1 MPVAIRELPEVRVVL
16 DRLELSAVFDGTPER
31 PYAFIYYI
39 TIHNESE
46 EIVTLKGRKW
56 VVRDNG
62 GEVSIHEGDG
72 VAGEF
77 PRLAPGESF
86 HYSSYHLV
94 SASSNAEGAYLASG
108 ERGEAFLIRIPRFTM
123 EVPGATPVRI
133 SS

>member
-1 MPVAIRELPEVRVVL
+1 MPVALRELPEVRVAL
-16 DRLELSAVFDGTPER
+16 DRLELSTVFDGTPER
-31 PYAFIYYI
+31 PYAFIYHI

-56 VVRDNG
+56 VVRDTRD
-62 GEVSIHEGDG
+62 EVSIHEGDG

-94 SASSNAEGAYLASG
+94 SGSSSAEGAYLASG
-108 ERGEAFLIRIPRFTM
+108 ERGEGFLIRIPRFMM
-123 EVPGATPVRI
+123 EVPGAVQVRA
-133 SS
+133 